1 MTFSR
6 SLKMNFAGLTSAL
19 REVANDGILVSA
31 MTIEIAFI
39 STSRV
44 TFAAVANVSV
54 EIAGVT
60 VGVTV
65 DTDL

>member
-1 MTFSR
+1 MTFSKK
-6 SLKMNFAGLTSAL
+6 LDMHFVCLTSAL
-19 REVANDGILVSA
+19 REVANDGILISA
-31 MTIEIAFI
+31 MTVEITFI